1 MASLNSFF
9 PQIDQYDPKP
19 MMEQN
24 RQNALL
30 DLQQK
35 SFGMQQNKFAQEQTD
50 AANKRKQ
57 EAAMTIGQAALTIQ
71 TEPEF
76 NALRDFAVQNGFP
89 EAAQYTFQ
97 QLPQIRA
104 MFQQS
109 GAFTG
114 DSFQAQQANALVA
127 REVASG
133 VPIDQAKA
141 NVAAKMLE
149 RVVPVSPGGGVYAY
163 DRFAGATPQM
173 QQPTSGTVSSANP
186 GAGVSS
192 APMSLDQINAG
203 LLGTNAGKDLTA
215 NAPPQTP
222 STLTP
227 LITPSTPQEQAARKA
242 LDTAAVETARTVA
255 SPIPETALKEIDAME
270 TDILTAQTAMDKA
283 QSWISRIDEGKFTPG
298 LYNNITSTAKNYIGA
313 SDEQSRAFA
322 DFSTDIEVLRNA
334 VLLLHKGVQTEGDAV
349 RAMNTILANK
359 NDPGVIKVQMAKL
372 AELNNRAIQM
382 RNSQI
387 DRRLT
392 NYGRE
397 ATPRT
402 QQPAAPPAAPPAS
415 GGVVRWEDLP

>member
-1 MASLNSFF
+1 MASLNTFF

-35 SFGMQQNKFAQEQTD
+35 TFGMQQNKFAQEQAD

-57 EAAMTIGQAALTIQ
+57 ESAMKIGQAALTIQ
-71 TEPEF
+71 TEQEF

-133 VPIDQAKA
+133 VPIEQAKA

-149 RVVPVSPGGGVYAY
+149 RVVPISAGGGVYAY
-163 DRFAGATPQM
+163 DRFASGGGNSTA
-173 QQPTSGTVSSANP
+173 QPNMP
-186 GAGVSS
+186 NGAGLDGSN
-192 APMSLDQINAG
+192 MTLDQINAG
-203 LLGTNAGKDLTA
+203 LLGTPAGQAL
-215 NAPPQTP
+215 NRSAPAAQ
-222 STLTP
+222 SSMTP
-227 LITPSTPQEQAARKA
+227 LITPRTPEQRIADKTAEEVA
-242 LDTAAVETARTVA
+242 LTAAK
-255 SPIPETALKEIDAME
+255 PIPEGTLKEIDSME
-270 TDILTAQTAMDKA
+270 SDILTARNAMGKA
-283 QSWISRIDEGKFTPG
+283 ESWIKRIDDGQFTPG
-298 LYNNITSTAKNYIGA
+298 LYNNITSAAKNYLGA

-322 DFSTDIEVLRNA
+322 DFSTDIEGLRNA
-334 VLLLHKGVQTEGDAV
+334 VLLLHKGVQTEGDAT

-382 RNSQI
+382 RESQI
-387 DRRLT
+387 ERRLT
-392 NYGRE
+392 NFGRE
-397 ATPRT
+397 ATPT
-402 QQPAAPPAAPPAS
+402 AQPTAAPSAPAAT
-415 GGVVRWEDLP
+415 GNVVRWEDLP

>member
-35 SFGMQQNKFAQEQTD
+35 SFGMQQNKFAQEQMD

-127 REVASG
+127 
-133 VPIDQAKA
+133 QAMRNGMSKQDAMA
-141 NVAAKMLE
+141 NVAEMLATKTVPYDGGVVAISPAG
-149 RVVPVSPGGGVYAY
+149 RGYLGGNTQQNQVNSVNQVNQATSDVPVPSMPGQMEAIVAQTPAGQALVNRANDQATQSGTTIIVPPIDREQRALEEQRGKNRAENQQNAIKAIESGNNALIVLNQLIDENGALKPGVESIIGGPAGIQGRIASAMPLTENQRKYQPFVDQIKGQAFLQAFEALKGGGQITEVEGQKATEAIVRLAQYQDEAS
-163 DRFAGATPQM
+163 FA
-173 QQPTSGTVSSANP
+173 
-186 GAGVSS
+186 AGLKELRDIVQRGLQR
-192 APMSLDQINAG
+192 AQANAG
-203 LLGTNAGKDLTA
+203 LPT
-215 NAPPQTP
+215 Q
-222 STLTP
+222 
-227 LITPSTPQEQAARKA
+227 
-242 LDTAAVETARTVA
+242 
-255 SPIPETALKEIDAME
+255 
-270 TDILTAQTAMDKA
+270 
-283 QSWISRIDEGKFTPG
+283 
-298 LYNNITSTAKNYIGA
+298 
-313 SDEQSRAFA
+313 
-322 DFSTDIEVLRNA
+322 
-334 VLLLHKGVQTEGDAV
+334 
-349 RAMNTILANK
+349 
-359 NDPGVIKVQMAKL
+359 
-372 AELNNRAIQM
+372 
-382 RNSQI
+382 
-387 DRRLT
+387 
-392 NYGRE
+392 
-397 ATPRT
+397 
-402 QQPAAPPAAPPAS
+402 QQPATTPTAPPAAVGA
-415 GGVVRWEDLP
+415 GNVVRWEDLP